1 MRLNATDSR
10 NIFTSEGD
18 KINLARYRDSRD
30 SSRLSASLIVAL
42 LDLLR
47 LAECSTVRY
56 MWNPLACDVLDY
68 TAVQSIE
75 KAEKREK
82 ERAYI
87 AGERTKSWERERVIA
102 GGRERREKNGSTA
115 KSVREARVRT
125 KARFDGVVVP
135 RLLNLFET
143 RILVDK
149 PPYTQ
154 PPHRPPGL
162 C

>member
-1 MRLNATDSR
+1 MRLNATNSR

-68 TAVQSIE
+68 TAVQSG
-75 KAEKREK
+75 EKRE
-82 ERAYI
+82 RAGVYS
-87 AGERTKSWERERVIA
+87 GRKDEKLRKREGDS
-102 GGRERREKNGSTA
+102 GGGGRRERREKNGSTA

-135 RLLNLFET
+135 RLLNLFEI
-143 RILVDK
+143 RMVDK